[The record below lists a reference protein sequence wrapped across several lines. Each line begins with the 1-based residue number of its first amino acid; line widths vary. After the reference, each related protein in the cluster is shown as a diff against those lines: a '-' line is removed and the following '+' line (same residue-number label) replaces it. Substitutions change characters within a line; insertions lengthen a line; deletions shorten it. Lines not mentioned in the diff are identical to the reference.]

1 MNIKDKYGFEY
12 KPFSIKENIFIP
24 VKGEIGNIIAILAN
38 GKQMVISFGKFMEQN
53 VVNAIVAIGWNPEDW
68 I

>member
-12 KPFSIKENIFIP
+12 KPFSAKENIFVPI
-24 VKGEIGNIIAILAN
+24 KGKIGNIIALLAN
-38 GKQMVISFGKFMEQN
+38 GKQMIISFGKFTEQN
-53 VVNAIVAIGWNPEDW
+53 VVNAVVAMAWNPEDW